1 MIDREQ
7 VLTEIRDLIE
17 TEIKLI
23 ELGLMEN
30 SSFWIT
36 AFFLAESQYSAT
48 GSQFKYRMGP
58 DGPFQPSKET
68 LTDYPI
74 TVMQPREPEPWEPRD
89 QMRLQ
94 TLKLAR
100 ENGSDLVAELDTKR
114 LFLTI
119 TGEEIRLG

>member
-1 MIDREQ
+1 MTDREL

-23 ELGLMEN
+23 ELGLLEN

-36 AFFLAESQYSAT
+36 SFFLTESSYSAT
-48 GSQFKYRMGP
+48 GFQFKYRMGP
-58 DGPFQPSKET
+58 DGPFQPTKET

-74 TVMQPREPEPWEPRD
+74 IVMTPGQEPFDPRD
-89 QMRLQ
+89 KMRTQ
-94 TLKLAR
+94 TIKLAR
-100 ENGSDLVAELDTKR
+100 ENGSDLVVELDTKR

-119 TGEEIRLG
+119 TGEEILLG